1 MKNEEKYIHLELS
14 LLLYI
19 ESDKSITR
27 VKMADCIQFGMTDLT
42 INRHGFG
49 AARIGEGIGVD
60 GVRSLFNVLREEGIN
75 FVDTADCYVDS
86 ETLIGQC
93 IKDGEDDFIIASK
106 CGCLCDGEEGIAYTP
121 EIIERSIDRSL
132 QRMGLECVDLV
143 YLHTC
148 SADVLRAGQAVEA
161 LLKAKESGKVRYV
174 GYSGDGDDALC
185 AIELGVFDALQV
197 TFNIV
202 DQSAI
207 RAVLPQAA
215 HAGMGIVA
223 KRPIANARMLLP
235 EMPHTHDGPYWEPV
249 HALLAEEGLVEDPL
263 EWALRFTL
271 SHSFVHSAIVGT
283 TNPDHVRENARR
295 VAGGPLSERVLGAL
309 YRLNTHDA

>member
-1 MKNEEKYIHLELS
+1 
-14 LLLYI
+14 
-19 ESDKSITR
+19 
-27 VKMADCIQFGMTDLT
+27 MADFVQFGMTDLT

-49 AARIGEGIGVD
+49 AARIGGGIGVD
-60 GVRSLFNVLREEGIN
+60 GVRALFNALREEGIN

-86 ETLIGQC
+86 ETLIGRC
-93 IKDGEDDFIIASK
+93 IKESEDDFVIASK

-132 QRMGLECVDLV
+132 QRMRLECVDLV

-148 SADVLRAGQAVEA
+148 SSCVLRAGQAVEA
-161 LLKAKESGKVRYV
+161 LLQAKESGKVRYV

-202 DQSAI
+202 DQSAL
-207 RAVLPQAA
+207 RAVLPEAER
-215 HAGMGIVA
+215 AGMGIVA
-223 KRPIANARMLLP
+223 KRPIANAHMLLP
-235 EMPHTHDGPYWEPV
+235 DALHAHDGPYWAPV
-249 HALLAEEGLVEDPL
+249 HALLREEGVGEDPL

-271 SHSFVHSAIVGT
+271 SHSFLHSAIVGT
-283 TNPDHVRENARR
+283 TNPDHIRENAQRAAR
-295 VAGGPLSERVLGAL
+295 GPLSERVLLGLYAL
-309 YRLNTHDA
+309 AAKQP